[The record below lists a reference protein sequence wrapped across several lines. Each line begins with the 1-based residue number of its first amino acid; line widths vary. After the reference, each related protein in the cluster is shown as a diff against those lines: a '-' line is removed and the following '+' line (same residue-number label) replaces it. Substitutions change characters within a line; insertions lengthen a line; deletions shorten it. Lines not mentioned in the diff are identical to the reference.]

1 MRKNG
6 RFFGNLNRTGGG
18 CFKPSHLH
26 SGRASPNELHQT
38 SQRICAC
45 VWDYDLGQWH
55 NPLLFSML
63 HGLFLVIYSVEKV
76 CPKNSAEK
84 KTFKQHGESEGIC
97 WYCPSTSRS
106 PAPAG
111 LSKESRLHWLL
122 SVGNISKLSGV
133 PWFHRRTSLRKSFMQ
148 LAEVHRAEGI
158 VVGTQIVHLIQTKS
172 TEKNKMIQ
180 CTNTHLRR
188 KVK

>member
-6 RFFGNLNRTGGG
+6 RFFWKPHFLGDGFFRCLIEKPNFRWKWGLAPEVDVLGAYDDADVLHLSMNFTTVRNSLTILDHIGTATQLKD
-18 CFKPSHLH
+18 FTKSDPKSLSSKSTSSKFFYFSASLSMAMTLWPLLKKPSHLH

-38 SQRICAC
+38 SQHICAC

-84 KTFKQHGESEGIC
+84 K
-97 WYCPSTSRS
+97 
-106 PAPAG
+106 
-111 LSKESRLHWLL
+111 
-122 SVGNISKLSGV
+122 NI
-133 PWFHRRTSLRKSFMQ
+133 
-148 LAEVHRAEGI
+148 
-158 VVGTQIVHLIQTKS
+158 
-172 TEKNKMIQ
+172 
-180 CTNTHLRR
+180 
-188 KVK
+188 